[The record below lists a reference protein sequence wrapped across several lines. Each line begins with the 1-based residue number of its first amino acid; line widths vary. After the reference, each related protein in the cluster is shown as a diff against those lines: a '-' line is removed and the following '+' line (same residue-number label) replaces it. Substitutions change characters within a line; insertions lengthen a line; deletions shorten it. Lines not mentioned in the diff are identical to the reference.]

1 MIQYMICMQAY
12 FWYKEKQVTLLWLTL
27 YNLNIDYSFY
37 LQGKFSSLWTTIY
50 MSMDCPTGDQEL
62 YTARCPKIWQMPDVL
77 ILNAI
82 LR

>member
-37 LQGKFSSLWTTIY
+37 LKANFLPFEQQYICQWIVL
-50 MSMDCPTGDQEL
+50 QEIKS
-62 YTARCPKIWQMPDVL
+62 YIQPDVQKSGKCQMC
-77 ILNAI
+77 
-82 LR
+82 